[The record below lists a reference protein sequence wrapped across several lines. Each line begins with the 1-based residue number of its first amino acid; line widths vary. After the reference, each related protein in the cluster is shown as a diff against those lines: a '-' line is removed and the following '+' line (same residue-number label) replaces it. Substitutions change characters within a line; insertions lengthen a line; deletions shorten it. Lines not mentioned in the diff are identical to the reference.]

1 MNDDMTNKA
10 RNATLFGIAAGLVMV
25 PIARALIRRYQQKK
39 SMVPEESFS
48 GAPPNKL
55 FSSYRGKFKPHRRKP
70 ADNGVH

>member
-1 MNDDMTNKA
+1 MNDVMTNKA

-25 PIARALIRRYQQKK
+25 PIARALIRRYQKK
-39 SMVPEESFS
+39 SPVPEETFS
-48 GAPPNKL
+48 GAPPNRL